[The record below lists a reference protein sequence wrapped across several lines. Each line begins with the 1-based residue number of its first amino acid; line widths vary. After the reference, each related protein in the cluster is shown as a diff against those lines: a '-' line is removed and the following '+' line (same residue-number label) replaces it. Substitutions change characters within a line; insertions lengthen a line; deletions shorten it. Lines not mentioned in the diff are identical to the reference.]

1 MDFQIFLQCSLKK
14 KKKEQK
20 LSVSDW
26 QEKIL
31 WEKAKMNLVLEITSQ
46 FRHLGCL
53 KEKTISSNKTYSRH
67 EYSMKKDEID
77 IIHFEDLI

>member
-1 MDFQIFLQCSLKK
+1 
-14 KKKEQK
+14 
-20 LSVSDW
+20 
-26 QEKIL
+26 
-31 WEKAKMNLVLEITSQ
+31 MNLVLEITSQ

-77 IIHFEDLI
+77 IIHFEDLIQRLQWKTIMTMMSVKK

>member
-1 MDFQIFLQCSLKK
+1 
-14 KKKEQK
+14 
-20 LSVSDW
+20 
-26 QEKIL
+26 
-31 WEKAKMNLVLEITSQ
+31 MNLVLEITSQ

-53 KEKTISSNKTYSRH
+53 QEKTISSNKTYSRH